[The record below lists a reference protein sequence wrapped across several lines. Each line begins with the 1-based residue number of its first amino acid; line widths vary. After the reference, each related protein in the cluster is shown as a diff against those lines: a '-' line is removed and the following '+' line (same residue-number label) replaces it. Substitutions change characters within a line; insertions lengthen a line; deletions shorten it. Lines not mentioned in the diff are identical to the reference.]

1 MYRNAIQRI
10 VVLLL
15 LLVFI
20 AGYALYAEASA
31 LSEKIV
37 RLHVI
42 ANSDSEA
49 DQELKLHV
57 RDAVLELASVRLDG
71 VSDRES
77 AQTIIG
83 ESLSDIE
90 EAARNAVKA
99 AGYDYDVDVEIGV
112 EKYPTREYESI
123 SLPAG
128 EYLSLRV
135 IIGEGEGKNWWC
147 VVFPPVCLT
156 AATKED
162 LAVMDFT
169 ESEIS
174 LMTGENT
181 GYVIRFKLLELIG
194 RLRPAA

>member
-57 RDAVLELASVRLDG
+57 RDAVFR
-71 VSDRES
+71 
-77 AQTIIG
+77 
-83 ESLSDIE
+83 
-90 EAARNAVKA
+90 
-99 AGYDYDVDVEIGV
+99 DYHV
-112 EKYPTREYESI
+112 YR
-123 SLPAG
+123 
-128 EYLSLRV
+128 
-135 IIGEGEGKNWWC
+135 
-147 VVFPPVCLT
+147 
-156 AATKED
+156 
-162 LAVMDFT
+162 
-169 ESEIS
+169 
-174 LMTGENT
+174 
-181 GYVIRFKLLELIG
+181 
-194 RLRPAA
+194 